1 MRKQQKVRQLGLL
14 PQLEFTHGH
23 STITSKQPD
32 PIVVSFESKEDKQL
46 VQGRLQV
53 LTLHL
58 EETVALVS
66 ITVKEI

>member
-32 PIVVSFESKEDKQL
+32 PIVVSFESKEDKQV

-58 EETVALVS
+58 EETVVLVI